1 VWRAALEAVA
11 RHGADVL
18 ATIESVAGKSG
29 RLVVTGGWARSPAVR
44 AVKREVLGPFEEP
57 EVQEAGARGAALIA
71 GIAAGVYRDAF
82 DLPPVTW
89 REQEDR

>member
-1 VWRAALEAVA
+1 
-11 RHGADVL
+11 
-18 ATIESVAGKSG
+18 
-29 RLVVTGGWARSPAVR
+29 
-44 AVKREVLGPFEEP
+44 VKREVLGPFEEP